1 MRSVFVYVKDA
12 TKESVV
18 SCLPTLK
25 NIHTSR
31 IGLPWIYNIEGET
44 YLYVDVN
51 DEPASEY
58 EAEEWQEIVAQF
70 GEVPK
75 VEITVDVS
83 GRHPGDKQVQ
93 DFVESVLNVF
103 TGAALDEYT
112 LHLWTIEE
120 IKAKIFVNGHPFFD
134 YNGWYTA
141 SENQV

>member
-1 MRSVFVYVKDA
+1 MILCVSVLRFDMRSVFVYVKDA

-70 GEVPK
+70 AKCQKLRLQLMFQEDILAINK
-75 VEITVDVS
+75 CKIL
-83 GRHPGDKQVQ
+83 
-93 DFVESVLNVF
+93 LNQYSMYLR
-103 TGAALDEYT
+103 ALR
-112 LHLWTIEE
+112 
-120 IKAKIFVNGHPFFD
+120 
-134 YNGWYTA
+134 
-141 SENQV
+141 